1 VSKRK
6 ELTSLTNFPWE
17 GEDEAA
23 EAELHGLRAFGSIY
37 IDQSTL
43 EEVGKQRLDALAKAV
58 TDFQGG
64 VDLLVLDSG
73 AVGHL
78 LETKAPGWLT
88 SPEQAEGKS
97 GSKGKGKKGGR
108 GKGRATPRQDLE
120 SRFRANLR
128 RHLQERTEASTG
140 ELAAQMLPDVPIPS
154 PLKVL
159 SAQREAEARLA
170 LLREFGAYSSE
181 EIGELRSRAANRH
194 ALASRWRGEGR
205 VFSVDY
211 RGRQLF
217 PGFQFDP
224 SAAPL
229 PVVAE
234 VLAEL
239 PREEMSEWEVAL
251 WWVAAN
257 EWLGGERPVDV
268 VAEDP
273 GALPRAAARLAEP
286 AAL

>member
-1 VSKRK
+1 MSKGK
-6 ELTSLTNFPWE
+6 ELTSLTKRPWE
-17 GEDEAA
+17 LEDEAA
-23 EAELHGLRAFGSIY
+23 EVELHGLKAFGPIY
-37 IDQSTL
+37 IDRSTL
-43 EEVGKQRLDALAKAV
+43 EEVGKRQLDALAKTVA
-58 TDFQGG
+58 DLHAG

-73 AVGHL
+73 AVGQL
-78 LETKAPGWLT
+78 LETKTPPWLT
-88 SPEQAEGKS
+88 SPEQP
-97 GSKGKGKKGGR
+97 GGR
-108 GKGRATPRQDLE
+108 E

-140 ELAAQMLPDVPIPS
+140 DLAAQMLPDVPIPS

-194 ALASRWRGEGR
+194 ALASRWRSEGK

-217 PGFQFDP
+217 PGFQFDA

-229 PVVAE
+229 PVVGR

-268 VAEDP
+268 IAEDP
-273 GALPRAAARLAEP
+273 GSLPGAAAHLAEP